1 VDHDLAQYETRFRRA
16 GLPLF
21 IEDYS
26 ATEDIFNRS
35 VPLLGLVFIGEFLL
49 AVDKNWTWWENAL
62 ALLGGMAILLCAVA
76 IINRLRGR
84 NWHTVPERVGRTELA
99 AFVLVPAIIP
109 LVFGGQ
115 LRQAILTV
123 VANLFILGLVY
134 LIVGYALLSAL
145 RWAAIRVL
153 GELAGSVAILARAV
167 PLLLIVVLLLVLT
180 QETWLTLAE
189 LPVAFVILVSGL
201 FAVTTAVFLTARL
214 PGEVRA
220 LERELGTDAPPLRRR
235 QRLNVGVVLF
245 VSQAEQVIVVSLGV
259 FVFFVLFGVLTLPE
273 ATQMTFLNGHG
284 VDVLLSFTLFDRE
297 LVVTRELLRVS
308 IGLAA
313 FSGLY
318 YAIAVLNDP
327 AYRQEFLDDLTR
339 EMRETFR
346 LRGEYLDRRRSV
358 AGVDLRAFLPPQDVA
373 KR

>member
-1 VDHDLAQYETRFRRA
+1 VDANLAEFETRFRRA

-49 AVDKNWTWWENAL
+49 AVDKNWRWWENGLAL
-62 ALLGGMAILLCAVA
+62 AGGMAILLFAVGLL
-76 IINRLRGR
+76 NRVRGR
-84 NWHTVPERVGRTELA
+84 KWRAVPERVGKSELA

-115 LRQAILTV
+115 LRQAVLTI

-134 LIVGYALLSAL
+134 LIVGYALLSTL
-145 RWAAIRVL
+145 RWAAVRVI

-201 FAVTTAVFLTARL
+201 FAVTTAMFLTARL
-214 PGEVRA
+214 PGEVRE

-245 VSQAEQVIVVSLGV
+245 VSQVEQVAVVSLGV

-273 ATQMTFLNGHG
+273 ATQMIFLNGH
-284 VDVLLSFTLFDRE
+284 DVEVILRFTLFDRE

-327 AYRQEFLDDLTR
+327 AYRKEFLDDLTR
-339 EMRETFR
+339 EMRDTFR
-346 LRGEYLDRRRSV
+346 LRGEYLARRRSV
-358 AGVDLRAFLPPQDVA
+358 AGIDLRAFLPPQDTA

>member
-1 VDHDLAQYETRFRRA
+1 MDANLAEYETRFRRA

-49 AVDKNWTWWENAL
+49 AADKNWSWWENGL
-62 ALLGGMAILLCAVA
+62 ALLGGMAILLAAVGL
-76 IINRLRGR
+76 INRLRGR
-84 NWHTVPERVGRTELA
+84 KWRAIPERVGRTELA
-99 AFVLVPAIIP
+99 VFVLVPAIIP

-115 LRQAILTV
+115 LRQAALTI

-134 LIVGYALLSAL
+134 LIVGYALLSTL
-145 RWAAIRVL
+145 RWAAVRVL

-189 LPVAFVILVSGL
+189 LPVEFVVLVALL
-201 FAVTTAVFLTARL
+201 FGVTAAVFLSARL

-245 VSQAEQVIVVSLGV
+245 VSQVEQVVVVSLGV
-259 FVFFVLFGVLTLPE
+259 FMFFVFFGLLTLPDS
-273 ATQMTFLNGHG
+273 TQMVFLNGHK
-284 VDVLLSFTLFDRE
+284 VDVLFSFELFDRE

-308 IGLAA
+308 IGLAS

-327 AYRQEFLDDLTR
+327 AYRQEFLDDLTV

-346 LRGEYLDRRRSV
+346 LRGEYLQRRRSV
-358 AGVDLRAFLPPQDVA
+358 AGIDLRAFLPSDAA

>member
-1 VDHDLAQYETRFRRA
+1 MDANLADYETRFRRA

-49 AVDKNWTWWENAL
+49 AVDKNWKWWENAL
-62 ALLGGMAILLCAVA
+62 ALMGGMAILLGS
-76 IINRLRGR
+76 ILLINRMRGR
-84 NWHTVPERVGRTELA
+84 RLRAIPERVGKTELV

-115 LRQAILTV
+115 LRQAVLTA
-123 VANLFILGLVY
+123 VANLLILGLVY
-134 LIVGYALLSAL
+134 LIVGYALIATL
-145 RWAAIRVL
+145 RWAAVRVL

-189 LPVAFVILVSGL
+189 LPVAFVILVSLL
-201 FAVTTAVFLTARL
+201 FAVTAAVFLAARL

-245 VSQAEQVIVVSLGV
+245 VSQAEQVVVVSLGV

-273 ATQMTFLNGHG
+273 ATQETFLNGHQ
-284 VDVLLSFTLFDRE
+284 VDVIFNFTLFDRE

-327 AYRQEFLDDLTR
+327 AYRQEFLDDLTK

-346 LRGEYLDRRRSV
+346 LRGEYLERRRSV
-358 AGVDLRAFLPPQDVA
+358 AGVDLRAFLPPPDVA

>member
-1 VDHDLAQYETRFRRA
+1 MDATLTEYETRFRRS

-35 VPLLGLVFIGEFLL
+35 VPLLGLVFIGEFVL
-49 AVDKNWTWWENAL
+49 AVDKNWAWWENVLAL
-62 ALLGGMAILLCAVA
+62 AGGMAILLAAVVV
-76 IINRLRGR
+76 INRIRGR
-84 NWHTVPERVGRTELA
+84 RWSAIPERVGKTELA
-99 AFVLVPAIIP
+99 AFVIVPAIIP

-115 LRQAILTV
+115 VRQAVLTA
-123 VANLFILGLVY
+123 VANLLILGLVY
-134 LIVGYALLSAL
+134 LIVGYALIATL
-145 RWAAIRVL
+145 RWAAVRVL

-189 LPVAFVILVSGL
+189 LPVAFVILVSML
-201 FAVTTAVFLTARL
+201 FAVTAAVFLAARL
-214 PGEVRA
+214 PGEVRE

-245 VSQAEQVIVVSLGV
+245 VSQAEQVVVVSLGV

-273 ATQMTFLNGHG
+273 ATQETFLNGHP
-284 VDVLLSFTLFDRE
+284 VDVLFNFTLFDRE

-327 AYRQEFLDDLTR
+327 AYRQEFLDDLTK

-346 LRGEYLDRRRSV
+346 LRGEYLERRRSV

>member
-1 VDHDLAQYETRFRRA
+1 VDANLTEYETRFRRA

-35 VPLLGLVFIGEFLL
+35 VPLLGLVFIGECVL
-49 AVDKNWTWWENAL
+49 AVDKNWAWWQNLLAL
-62 ALLGGMAILLCAVA
+62 AGGMAILLTAAVV
-76 IINRLRGR
+76 INRVRGR
-84 NWHTVPERVGRTELA
+84 RWSAIPERVGKTELA
-99 AFVLVPAIIP
+99 AFVIVPAIIP

-115 LRQAILTV
+115 IRQAVLTA
-123 VANLFILGLVY
+123 VANLLILGLVY
-134 LIVGYALLSAL
+134 LIVGYALIATL
-145 RWAAIRVL
+145 RWAAVRVL

-189 LPVAFVILVSGL
+189 LPVAFVVLVSML
-201 FAVTTAVFLTARL
+201 FAVTAAVFLAARL
-214 PGEVRA
+214 PGEVRE

-245 VSQAEQVIVVSLGV
+245 VSQAEQVVVVSLGV

-273 ATQMTFLNGHG
+273 ATQEIFLNGHQ

-327 AYRQEFLDDLTR
+327 AYRQEFLDDLTK

-346 LRGEYLDRRRSV
+346 LRGEYLERRRSV

>member
-1 VDHDLAQYETRFRRA
+1 VDATLTEYETRFRRS

-35 VPLLGLVFIGEFLL
+35 VPLLGLVFIGEFVL
-49 AVDKNWTWWENAL
+49 AVDKNWAWWENVLAL
-62 ALLGGMAILLCAVA
+62 AGGMAILLAAVVV
-76 IINRLRGR
+76 INRIRGR
-84 NWHTVPERVGRTELA
+84 RWSAIPERVGKTELA
-99 AFVLVPAIIP
+99 AFVIVPAIIP

-115 LRQAILTV
+115 VRQAVLTA
-123 VANLFILGLVY
+123 VANLLILGLVY
-134 LIVGYALLSAL
+134 LIVGYALIATL
-145 RWAAIRVL
+145 RWAAVRVL

-189 LPVAFVILVSGL
+189 LPVAFVILVSML
-201 FAVTTAVFLTARL
+201 FAVTAAVFLAARL
-214 PGEVRA
+214 PGEVRE

-245 VSQAEQVIVVSLGV
+245 VSQAEQVVVVSLGV

-273 ATQMTFLNGHG
+273 ATQETFLNGHP
-284 VDVLLSFTLFDRE
+284 VDVLFNFTLFDRE

-327 AYRQEFLDDLTR
+327 AYRQEFLDDLTK

-346 LRGEYLDRRRSV
+346 LRGEYLERRRSV

>member
-1 VDHDLAQYETRFRRA
+1 VDSTLAQYETRFRRA

-35 VPLLGLVFIGEFLL
+35 VPLLGLVFIGEFVL
-49 AVDKNWTWWENAL
+49 AVDKNWAWWQNAL
-62 ALLGGMAILLCAVA
+62 ALAGGMAILLGATLLL
-76 IINRLRGR
+76 NRVRSGR
-84 NWHTVPERVGRTELA
+84 WRVIPERVGKTELV
-99 AFVLVPAIIP
+99 AFVLVPSILP

-115 LRQAILTV
+115 LRQAVLTI
-123 VANLFILGLVY
+123 VANLLVLGLVY
-134 LIVGYALLSAL
+134 LIVGYALLSTL
-145 RWAAIRVL
+145 RWAALRVL
-153 GELAGSVAILARAV
+153 GELAGSIAILARAV

-180 QETWLTLAE
+180 QETWLALAE
-189 LPVAFVILVSGL
+189 LPVAFVVMVSGL
-201 FAVTTAVFLTARL
+201 FAITTAMFLTARL

-259 FVFFVLFGVLTLPE
+259 FMFFVVFGVLTLPE
-273 ATQMTFLNGHG
+273 TTQMTFLNGHK
-284 VDVLLSFTLFDRE
+284 VDVLFDFVLFDRE

-327 AYRQEFLDDLTR
+327 AYRQEFLDDLTV

-346 LRGEYLDRRRSV
+346 LRGEYLERRRSV
-358 AGVDLRAFLPPQDVA
+358 AGIDLRAFLPPQDVA

>member
-1 VDHDLAQYETRFRRA
+1 MDSDLATYETRFRRA

-35 VPLLGLVFIGEFLL
+35 VPLLGLVFIGEFVL
-49 AVDKNWTWWENAL
+49 AVDKAWPWWQNAL
-62 ALLGGMAILLCAVA
+62 ALAGGMAILLGTVLLLNRMRAGRWR
-76 IINRLRGR
+76 II
-84 NWHTVPERVGRTELA
+84 PERVGRTELA
-99 AFVLVPAIIP
+99 AFVLVPSIIP

-115 LRQAILTV
+115 LRQALLTIL
-123 VANLFILGLVY
+123 ANLVILGLVY
-134 LIVGYALLSAL
+134 LIVGYALLSTL
-145 RWAAIRVL
+145 RWAAVRVV
-153 GELAGSVAILARAV
+153 GELAGSIAILARAV

-180 QETWLTLAE
+180 QETWLALAE
-189 LPVAFVILVSGL
+189 LPVAFVVMVSGL
-201 FAVTTAVFLTARL
+201 FAITTAMFLTARL
-214 PGEVRA
+214 PGEVRG

-245 VSQAEQVIVVSLGV
+245 VSQAEQVVVVSAGV
-259 FVFFVLFGVLTLPE
+259 FLFFVVFGVLTLPE
-273 ATQMTFLNGHG
+273 ATQMTFLNGHK
-284 VDVLLSFTLFDRE
+284 VDVLFDFTLFDRE

-339 EMRETFR
+339 EMRDTFR
-346 LRGEYLDRRRSV
+346 LRGEYLERRRSV
-358 AGVDLRAFLPPQDVA
+358 AGIDLRAFLPPQDAA